1 MQAWP
6 VGETR
11 VDPHVS
17 GRASGRLFW
26 VVTISLSVVVSY
38 IIVSEQYAWGAAI
51 GIALAFALLCLV
63 KPQLAL
69 LVFLIYLPV
78 KGMLGKFGIDLDVM
92 KGVNPETVVTLLYA
106 AIGLPRVLGG
116 AKPPS
121 SVGRQI
127 LPMVLLSGLML
138 LSVAWNPHL
147 GTDRISLD
155 LAEIKR
161 AAFFF
166 LTFLLILLTP
176 DKRRYL
182 NLYLGVFLLV
192 CIYLAYDL
200 NWLRTEKAVLGKLG
214 SRVILFKESV
224 IHTSP
229 LVLGLGANFLMAMFV
244 GTKNSLWS
252 RILLLSGVGVFVLTS
267 FLFLSRALSG
277 AVIVG
282 VVATLLASGTRKW
295 NVGALFL
302 MLPALWFL
310 LPEDLTARFER
321 GLLSMQSGSGAFTT
335 QRLEVAWPDAIEM
348 ISKHPILGVGF
359 GAYKQMATLAPHNQL
374 LDIWV
379 QVGIGG
385 VVLFLWIYTCLM
397 KVAWRARHDDNPGV
411 RVIANGLFGLLMGC
425 AVALQFSDSLF
436 SPWLTYALFFT
447 AVLLEPVAD
456 GTLGYGVWSRLEEPS
471 STSAPEPSGL

>member
-38 IIVSEQYAWGAAI
+38 IILSEQYALGAAI
-51 GIALAFALLCLV
+51 GIALAFALLCFV

-78 KGMLGKFGIDLDVM
+78 EGMLGKFGIDLSVM
-92 KGVNPETVVTLLYA
+92 KGVNPETFVTLLYA

-138 LSVAWNPHL
+138 ISIAWNPHV
-147 GTDRISLD
+147 GTDRMSLD

-166 LTFLLILLTP
+166 LTFLLVLLTP

-192 CIYLAYDL
+192 CIYLALDL
-200 NWLRTEKAVLGKLG
+200 AWLRTDKAMFAKLG
-214 SRVILFKESV
+214 SRVVTFKESV
-224 IHTSP
+224 VHTSP
-229 LVLGLGANFLMAMFV
+229 LVLGLGASFLVALAVEENIFFF
-244 GTKNSLWS
+244 S
-252 RILLLSGVGVFVLTS
+252 RILRLLGAGLMVLS
-267 FLFLSRALSG
+267 SLVLLSRALSG

-282 VVATLLASGTRKW
+282 VFTTLLASRVRKW
-295 NVGALFL
+295 NVAALL
-302 MLPALWFL
+302 LVLPALWFF
-310 LPEDLTARFER
+310 LPEDLVSRFELSLFR
-321 GLLSMQSGSGAFTT
+321 GRSGTGSLTT

-359 GAYKQMATLAPHNQL
+359 GAYKQMAKLVPHNQL

-385 VVLFLWIYTCLM
+385 VILFLWIYMSLV
-397 KVAWRARHDDNPGV
+397 KVAWRARGNDEPKT
-411 RVIANGLFGLLMGC
+411 RVVANGLFGQLMGC
-425 AVALQFSDSLF
+425 TVALLFSDSFF
-436 SPWLTYALFFT
+436 SPWLTYALFFI
-447 AVLLEPVAD
+447 AVLLESGAD
-456 GTLGYGVWSRLEEPS
+456 GTLGYRVESRLEES
-471 STSAPEPSGL
+471 LSTSV